1 MPSHTSNKVVSEQS
15 LKKMANNNMVPFQVP
30 RLTKENFSSWC
41 IRMKALLGSQDA
53 WEIVDKGYTEPEN
66 ETSLSQAQKDA
77 LQNTRKKDQRAL
89 TLIHQAIDDGNLK
102 RFLVQL
108 LPNKHGRFLK
118 ILSKVLIK

>member
-1 MPSHTSNKVVSEQS
+1 
-15 LKKMANNNMVPFQVP
+15 MANNNMVSFQVP

-77 LQNTRKKDQRAL
+77 LQNTRKKDQKAL
-89 TLIHQAIDDGNLK
+89 TLIH
-102 RFLVQL
+102 
-108 LPNKHGRFLK
+108 
-118 ILSKVLIK
+118 